1 MDFSQIFSLSFW
13 FNLSST
19 GLSTTYER
27 GFFFLFA
34 LLIVLGSVSRIMA
47 KNKKDDRFM
56 VKAYKYV
63 GKMFMTMGVLGLLWF
78 FFAYEQIY
86 FFGAR
91 FWFLVWLIG
100 LIAWVVW
107 IVWYVKVK
115 IPELKEQGVAKKE
128 TNKYIP
134 KKRSKK

>member
-1 MDFSQIFSLSFW
+1 MDFAQLFSWHFW
-13 FNLSST
+13 FTLQST
-19 GLSTTYER
+19 GLSMTYER

-34 LLIVLGSVSRIMA
+34 LFVILGSVSRILA

-56 VKAYKYV
+56 VRAYKYV
-63 GKMFMTMGVLGLLWF
+63 GQMFMTMGILGLLWF
-78 FFAYEQIY
+78 FCAYEQVY

-91 FWFLVWLIG
+91 FWFLIWLLG
-100 LIAWVVW
+100 LIVWIVW

-115 IPELKEQGVAKKE
+115 VPVLKEMGVAKVE

-134 KKRSKK
+134 KRKQR

>member
-1 MDFSQIFSLSFW
+1 MDLSQLFTLSFW
-13 FNLSST
+13 FDLQTT
-19 GLSTTYER
+19 GLSSVYER

-34 LLIVLGSVSRIMA
+34 LLVIFGSVSRIMA

-56 VKAYKYV
+56 VRAYKYV
-63 GKMFMTMGVLGLLWF
+63 GQMFMTMGILGLFWF
-78 FFAYEQIY
+78 FFSYEQIY

-91 FWFLVWLIG
+91 FWFLVWLLG
-100 LIAWVVW
+100 LIAWIAW

-115 IPELKEQGVAKKE
+115 IPELKDKGVAKVE

-134 KKRSKK
+134 RKRGK